1 MHIIKELQVHLLFLI
16 LQEGLLSKIFQNGS
30 NNWKK
35 TQHKILLAFLLVQKY
50 FILGNK
56 SDLTEMRG
64 VKLEE
69 I

>member
-1 MHIIKELQVHLLFLI
+1 M
-16 LQEGLLSKIFQNGS
+16 
-30 NNWKK
+30 
-35 TQHKILLAFLLVQKY
+35 QHKILLAFLLVQKY

-56 SDLTEMRG
+56 SDLTETRG